1 MDDAQVMEIAQ
12 HQDQLSSKEAYGS
25 LSKAANSGP
34 QGVQICA
41 TVAAHY
47 KAPEVSKNWGP
58 TVPGLKAL

>member
-12 HQDQLSSKEAYGS
+12 HQDQLSSKEADGS

-41 TVAAHY
+41 TVAAHC
-47 KAPEVSKNWGP
+47 KAPEV
-58 TVPGLKAL
+58 